1 MNGSLNESAQDKE
14 KRVSERLFILEIRKW
29 KRRDTERKKRK
40 EREKERLREREK
52 RRRKREKGR
61 KLHN

>member
-29 KRRDTERKKRK
+29 KRREREREKRK
-40 EREKERLREREK
+40 ERERDTERD
-52 RRRKREKGR
+52 
-61 KLHN
+61 